1 MVPRPATRGPFLPGP
16 EAWDT
21 TSTMKRLA
29 ALLSILVLVLGVA
42 AAAPS
47 SRTKTKK
54 APPRITAAGYALGA
68 FLGQPTG
75 LTFRMG
81 LSSTD
86 SLEAKA
92 AWNLG
97 SSNQALAL
105 QASWLREFP
114 GVLVIEGEDI
124 TPYLGGG
131 LALDL
136 GSSSGG
142 LGLGI
147 RAPLG
152 LVYRFRG
159 FPLELALEIGLG
171 LNLLPSTGFASSGGL
186 ALRYRF

>member
-1 MVPRPATRGPFLPGP
+1 M
-16 EAWDT
+16 
-21 TSTMKRLA
+21 
-29 ALLSILVLVLGVA
+29 
-42 AAAPS
+42 AAPS
-47 SRTKTKK
+47 SKAKSRK
-54 APPRITAAGYALGA
+54 APPRITASGYALGA
-68 FLGQPTG
+68 FIGQPTG

-81 LSSTD
+81 LSETD
-86 SLEAKA
+86 SFEAKA

-97 SSNQALAL
+97 SSSQDLGL
-105 QASWLREFP
+105 QASWLTEFP

-124 TPYLGGG
+124 TPYLGAG
-131 LALDL
+131 LGLSLA
-136 GSSSGG
+136 SSG

-171 LNLLPSTGFASSGGL
+171 LNLLPSTSFASSGGL